1 MTLSSWQCHCHRKSS
16 CNVAEPFPPTVEV
29 SKVLYLQTGHLG
41 CKVWLQSHFL
51 HNGGVTR
58 ASVHKS
64 IDKKPD
70 IIIHLNPAKEDAAKT
85 VLWGKFLSMLPEN
98 PGAVGKKYLPLGKES
113 RDNTASET
121 SSARPGM
128 CTRIHPGRDRDRWSG
143 RHQIRKTRRATV
155 TILSHIQLAL
165 RPEQLSTHKY
175 VCVSATRSGKAR

>member
-1 MTLSSWQCHCHRKSS
+1 MAKEFRAITQDRTEYYSILTKQKRKTSSSNGKRVS
-16 CNVAEPFPPTVEV
+16 CLNPG
-29 SKVLYLQTGHLG
+29 SN
-41 CKVWLQSHFL
+41 FL

-128 CTRIHPGRDRDRWSG
+128 CARIHPGRDRDRWSG
-143 RHQIRKTRRATV
+143 RHQIRKTRRVETV
-155 TILSHIQLAL
+155 TTLLHIQLAL